1 PAADIPVRMPPI
13 WILATLPS
21 PHSHK
26 RYQMVQRKA
35 RIDDRAAGKSWCI
48 QLRGRQRCP
57 GKEEMVKLSGRWI
70 LNRDIRSPVVVRVVD
85 CHDRPV
91 RTVEQFAGGEP

>member
-1 PAADIPVRMPPI
+1 
-13 WILATLPS
+13 
-21 PHSHK
+21 
-26 RYQMVQRKA
+26 MVQRKA

-91 RTVEQFAGGEP
+91 RTVEQFAGGEPRAGEGQ